1 MILEG
6 LFTGRSGRIEA
17 LGSYTDMSL
26 TAARKAQS
34 PQMFAQPDATNDGQY
49 TNGYAISNKNGLLP
63 PFGGLTLSRLLGTLR
78 LCDNH
83 RGNNKTKISTT
94 VIYLHLREN
103 RKRERVNAA
112 EQASG
117 IFM

>member
-1 MILEG
+1 MEKFGLFTGAKCCVYLHGVQGVEGSNPFTPTTKHYKGLQEVILEG

-49 TNGYAISNKNGLLP
+49 TNGYAISNKKGLHP
-63 PFGGLTLSRLLGTLR
+63 PFGG
-78 LCDNH
+78 
-83 RGNNKTKISTT
+83 
-94 VIYLHLREN
+94 
-103 RKRERVNAA
+103 
-112 EQASG
+112 
-117 IFM
+117 